1 MNLSK
6 TTSNDQYLVIYFQVH
21 QPKRLKPFQF
31 FDIGSHHNYF
41 DDTANRTILQNI
53 ARNCYLPTNTLLL
66 KLIGKYPQ
74 IKIAF
79 SISGGTLDQFE
90 KYAPEV
96 LDSFKFLSLTN
107 SVEFLAE
114 TNYHSLASIMQG
126 DEFEIQV
133 IQHAEKIYKHFGVHP
148 NFFRNT
154 ELIYNDEVG
163 KRVHN
168 LGFDGIICDGIYR
181 ILGQQSPH
189 FVYQHP
195 DPDGIKILLRN
206 YRLSDDI
213 SFRFRQP
220 GTELTVEKYLSWLNA
235 IPKQQRVVTLAMDY
249 ETFGEHHKKESGI
262 HTFLES
268 LLEQLATQ
276 KKIKLS
282 KPSDVIKALPVHNTL
297 PVPHYI
303 SWADQ
308 ERDLSAWLGNDMQRD
323 AYDTLTKLEPTL
335 KQIDQPDLLDTWR
348 NLMTSDH
355 FYYMSTKRGDDG
367 NVHCYFSPY
376 ASPYEAFINFMNV
389 LSDFKLKVNKA
400 KEAYKDTTEKAII
413 NEYERRHE
421 EIPLWAEKFA
431 GSYEHGHLG

>member
-1 MNLSK
+1 
-6 TTSNDQYLVIYFQVH
+6 
-21 QPKRLKPFQF
+21 
-31 FDIGSHHNYF
+31 
-41 DDTANRTILQNI
+41 
-53 ARNCYLPTNTLLL
+53 
-66 KLIGKYPQ
+66 
-74 IKIAF
+74 
-79 SISGGTLDQFE
+79 
-90 KYAPEV
+90 
-96 LDSFKFLSLTN
+96 
-107 SVEFLAE
+107 
-114 TNYHSLASIMQG
+114 
-126 DEFEIQV
+126 
-133 IQHAEKIYKHFGVHP
+133 
-148 NFFRNT
+148 
-154 ELIYNDEVG
+154 
-163 KRVHN
+163 
-168 LGFDGIICDGIYR
+168 
-181 ILGQQSPH
+181 
-189 FVYQHP
+189 
-195 DPDGIKILLRN
+195 
-206 YRLSDDI
+206 LSDDI

-268 LLEQLATQ
+268 LLEQLAIQ